1 MSNNTSAIDWAQ
13 KLLGSSDFQHEDALS
28 MCKLLKKIYGDFD
41 FTSAIDEQQQW
52 DAFYTCLKNLG
63 LDLDGATNRS
73 GDVVEKIAIY
83 ATTNLN
89 CEIPY
94 DPSIPATEPPKV
106 TETSSDEPPP
116 PPSRSLKRG
125 LSFQL
130 PLKDQPPPV
139 PDSSLKDTSSPRRL
153 ERNSKGSLRSLG
165 RELSTDSEGDNAS
178 PRRLERN
185 SRGSLRSL
193 GTNGSQR
200 RLRRETSEKKPRRL
214 TRETS
219 GGDSESSGGGDRTS
233 LTRQRSSTTRYGRR
247 NRRGAQAE
255 DEDIHES
262 VVIFQT
268 AIRRKIHREKYR
280 KMVKDSEY
288 RARVAQ
294 ELWETEKHYV
304 NYLDLFVKSFLYP
317 LREDANRSEK
327 PMLSVENIK
336 NVFSSI
342 EIIVGT
348 NKILLQDINA
358 ALENWSINQK
368 LGHIMKYMTKYLRV
382 YTDYITNY
390 DFALRK
396 FSDLRKNNKKLDAT
410 VQEIETASCFN
421 GLSFSS
427 LLIMPVQRIPRYNML
442 LQDILKHTWEFHPDY
457 QDLYDVTQ
465 EIGATADYLN
475 SKKAESESIFKVQEL
490 EDSITGLK
498 IDVCLSVF

>member
-1 MSNNTSAIDWAQ
+1 
-13 KLLGSSDFQHEDALS
+13 
-28 MCKLLKKIYGDFD
+28 
-41 FTSAIDEQQQW
+41 
-52 DAFYTCLKNLG
+52 
-63 LDLDGATNRS
+63 
-73 GDVVEKIAIY
+73 
-83 ATTNLN
+83 
-89 CEIPY
+89 
-94 DPSIPATEPPKV
+94 
-106 TETSSDEPPP
+106 
-116 PPSRSLKRG
+116 
-125 LSFQL
+125 
-130 PLKDQPPPV
+130 
-139 PDSSLKDTSSPRRL
+139 
-153 ERNSKGSLRSLG
+153 
-165 RELSTDSEGDNAS
+165 
-178 PRRLERN
+178 
-185 SRGSLRSL
+185 
-193 GTNGSQR
+193 
-200 RLRRETSEKKPRRL
+200 
-214 TRETS
+214 
-219 GGDSESSGGGDRTS
+219 
-233 LTRQRSSTTRYGRR
+233 
-247 NRRGAQAE
+247 
-255 DEDIHES
+255 
-262 VVIFQT
+262 
-268 AIRRKIHREKYR
+268 
-280 KMVKDSEY
+280 MVKDSEY

-498 IDVCLSVF
+498 IDNFAVHTRRYVDDFACVLVLFKGEKSGKFYILNDMVIIVATKNNKEKFIACYVLDECDIYLENQQIVFDNGENKTAIINNTGHGVDGWFHQIELAKQDHIERLASLQREKVEEQFVPVPVNTSTTGTPKAKIMKKLALSSLKPKKLKRDRAKSPRKSNILENIDLTDDEKEKRRVLLESIKNYNRY